1 MGNGVGT
8 FGENEVKHL
17 SPSDRKKLRQHTV
30 QHLQNSKEIRALMQ
44 KNPKL
49 FTKIKEVKTIL
60 RKKVNP
66 VRKKMPKK

>member
-44 KNPKL
+44 KNPKQL
-49 FTKIKEVKTIL
+49 LQLESSWFSDDIYFGRQHIC
-60 RKKVNP
+60 
-66 VRKKMPKK
+66 